1 MAVQNQITFKKG
13 ERLSAQKMNALANLA
28 ANINSP
34 TFARPDGMGF
44 HGETKWQQNGI
55 DVQDVPN
62 KPRFK
67 PFDICPQWDASGK
80 LSAYVVMRPMWQ
92 VFEDN
97 EAKVLELSD
106 DVQLTHEGGMDS
118 VSAIYLVQLSA
129 AEDSGESE
137 SEGQEQQEGE
147 EEEEG
152 DSQGE
157 SDWKVL
163 DNVGLQEEDRTIQ
176 NKWLLYKVGGNG
188 LVTLD
193 VRDAFVNLQ
202 LSSDVSSDS
211 SGEVILDLSSLD
223 WLSTTGDDA

>member
-1 MAVQNQITFKKG
+1 
-13 ERLSAQKMNALANLA
+13 
-28 ANINSP
+28 
-34 TFARPDGMGF
+34 
-44 HGETKWQQNGI
+44 
-55 DVQDVPN
+55 
-62 KPRFK
+62 
-67 PFDICPQWDASGK
+67 
-80 LSAYVVMRPMWQ
+80 MWQ

-106 DVQLTHEGGMDS
+106 DVTLTHEGGMDS

-129 AEDSGESE
+129 EEDSQE
-137 SEGQEQQEGE
+137 SEGEGEGE
-147 EEEEG
+147 ESEDDSSTSEEG
-152 DSQGE
+152 
-157 SDWKVL
+157 DWKVL

-223 WLSTTGDDA
+223 WLSATGEDACSA

>member
-1 MAVQNQITFKKG
+1 MAVQNTMTFKKG

-28 ANINSP
+28 RNINSP
-34 TFARPDGMGF
+34 TYARPDGLGF
-44 HGETKWQQNGI
+44 HGQTQWQQNGI
-55 DVQDVPN
+55 DVLDVPN

-67 PFDICPQWDASGK
+67 PFDICPQWDTSGK

-97 EAKVLELSD
+97 EAKVLELSG
-106 DVQLTHEGGMDS
+106 DVTLTHQGGMND

-129 AEDSGESE
+129 EEE
-137 SEGQEQQEGE
+137 SEGEDEGEGEGEGGEGE
-147 EEEEG
+147 EEG
-152 DSQGE
+152 
-157 SDWKVL
+157 DWKVL

-202 LSSDVSSDS
+202 LSSDASADASV
-211 SGEVILDLSSLD
+211 ELDLSSLNY
-223 WLSTTGDDA
+223 DDEEKI

>member
-1 MAVQNQITFKKG
+1 
-13 ERLSAQKMNALANLA
+13 MNALANLA
-28 ANINSP
+28 ANISSP
-34 TFARPDGMGF
+34 TYARPDGLGF
-44 HGETKWQQNGI
+44 HGQTQWQQNGV

-67 PFDICPQWDASGK
+67 PFDICPQWDTSGK

-97 EAKVLELSD
+97 EAKVLELSE
-106 DVQLTHEGGMDS
+106 DVTLTHEGGMND

-129 AEDSGESE
+129 EEDSSGEESQE
-137 SEGQEQQEGE
+137 SEGEGGSE
-147 EEEEG
+147 SSSEEEG
-152 DSQGE
+152 DEG
-157 SDWKVL
+157 DWKVL

-202 LSSDVSSDS
+202 LSSDVSSDAS
-211 SGEVILDLSSLD
+211 VELDLSSLNY
-223 WLSTTGDDA
+223 DDENKI

>member
-28 ANINSP
+28 ANLNSP
-34 TFARPDGMGF
+34 TYARPDGMGF
-44 HGETKWQQNGI
+44 HGDVKWSQNNPNMAAPG
-55 DVQDVPN
+55 N

-67 PFDICPQWDASGK
+67 PFDICPQWDTSGK

-97 EAKVLELSD
+97 EAKVLELSS
-106 DVQLTHEGGMDS
+106 DVTLTHQGGMND

-129 AEDSGESE
+129 EEDSGESE
-137 SEGQEQQEGE
+137 SEGQEQQGGE
-147 EEEEG
+147 EEEG
-152 DSQGE
+152 
-157 SDWKVL
+157 DWKVL

-176 NKWLLYKVGGNG
+176 NKWLLYRVGGNG

-202 LSSDVSSDS
+202 LSSDASADASV
-211 SGEVILDLSSLD
+211 ELDLSSID
-223 WLSTTGDDA
+223 YDTSDGGKKI

>member
-1 MAVQNQITFKKG
+1 MSFRRG
-13 ERLSAQKMNALANLA
+13 ERLSADKMNRLAGMAMAAL
-28 ANINSP
+28 SP
-34 TFARPDGMGF
+34 RSPVRPGGDMSFRGDTRWSSSSPVVEQVG
-44 HGETKWQQNGI
+44 
-55 DVQDVPN
+55 N

-67 PFDICPQWDASGK
+67 PFDICPQWDTSGR

-97 EAKVLELSD
+97 EAKVLELSS
-106 DVQLTHEGGMDS
+106 DVTLTHEGGMND

-129 AEDSGESE
+129 EEE
-137 SEGQEQQEGE
+137 SEGEGEGGEGE
-147 EEEEG
+147 EDEG

-202 LSSDVSSDS
+202 LSSDVSSDAS
-211 SGEVILDLSSLD
+211 VELDLSSLNY
-223 WLSTTGDDA
+223 DDEEKI

>member
-1 MAVQNQITFKKG
+1 MAMAA
-13 ERLSAQKMNALANLA
+13 LSPR
-28 ANINSP
+28 SP
-34 TFARPDGMGF
+34 VRPGGDMSFRGDARWSSTSPVVEQVG
-44 HGETKWQQNGI
+44 
-55 DVQDVPN
+55 N

-67 PFDICPQWDASGK
+67 PFDICPQWDTSGK

-97 EAKVLELSD
+97 EAKVLELSG
-106 DVQLTHEGGMDS
+106 DVTLTHQGGMND

-129 AEDSGESE
+129 EEDSSE
-137 SEGQEQQEGE
+137 SEGGEGE
-147 EEEEG
+147 ESEESEEEG
-152 DSQGE
+152 
-157 SDWKVL
+157 DWKVL

-202 LSSDVSSDS
+202 LSSDVSADASV
-211 SGEVILDLSSLD
+211 ELDLSSLNY
-223 WLSTTGDDA
+223 DDEEKI

>member
-1 MAVQNQITFKKG
+1 
-13 ERLSAQKMNALANLA
+13 MNALANLA
-28 ANINSP
+28 MNINSP
-34 TFARPDGMGF
+34 TYARPDGLGF
-44 HGETKWQQNGI
+44 HGQTQWQQNGV

-129 AEDSGESE
+129 EEDSGESE

-147 EEEEG
+147 EEEG
-152 DSQGE
+152 
-157 SDWKVL
+157 DWKVL

-202 LSSDVSSDS
+202 LSSDVSSGTS
-211 SGEVILDLSSLD
+211 VELDLSSLNY
-223 WLSTTGDDA
+223 DDKNKI

>member
-1 MAVQNQITFKKG
+1 
-13 ERLSAQKMNALANLA
+13 MNALANLA
-28 ANINSP
+28 ANLNSP
-34 TFARPDGMGF
+34 TFARPDGLGF
-44 HGETKWQQNGI
+44 HGQTQWQQNGV

-129 AEDSGESE
+129 EEDSSGEESQESEGEGESE
-137 SEGQEQQEGE
+137 SEGEDEG
-147 EEEEG
+147 
-152 DSQGE
+152 
-157 SDWKVL
+157 DWKVL

-202 LSSDVSSDS
+202 LSSDVSSDT
-211 SGEVILDLSSLD
+211 SGDVILDLSSLD

>member
-28 ANINSP
+28 ANLNSP

-44 HGETKWQQNGI
+44 HGETKWQHKGV

-129 AEDSGESE
+129 EEDSSGEESQE
-137 SEGQEQQEGE
+137 SEGEGEGE
-147 EEEEG
+147 ESEDDSSTSEEG
-152 DSQGE
+152 
-157 SDWKVL
+157 DWKVL

-202 LSSDVSSDS
+202 LSSDVSSDAS
-211 SGEVILDLSSLD
+211 VELDLSSLNY
-223 WLSTTGDDA
+223 DDENKI

>member
-1 MAVQNQITFKKG
+1 
-13 ERLSAQKMNALANLA
+13 MNALASLA
-28 ANINSP
+28 ANLNSP
-34 TFARPDGMGF
+34 TFARPDGLGF
-44 HGETKWQQNGI
+44 HGQTQWQQNGI

-129 AEDSGESE
+129 EEDSSGEESG
-137 SEGQEQQEGE
+137 SEGGEGEGE
-147 EEEEG
+147 ESEDEG
-152 DSQGE
+152 
-157 SDWKVL
+157 DWKVL

>member
-28 ANINSP
+28 ANLNSP

-67 PFDICPQWDASGK
+67 PFDICPQWDTSGK

-106 DVQLTHEGGMDS
+106 DVTLTHEGGMDS

-129 AEDSGESE
+129 EEDSQE
-137 SEGQEQQEGE
+137 SEGEGEGE
-147 EEEEG
+147 ESEDDSSTSEEG
-152 DSQGE
+152 
-157 SDWKVL
+157 DWKVL

-202 LSSDVSSDS
+202 LSSDVSADASV
-211 SGEVILDLSSLD
+211 ELDLSSLNY
-223 WLSTTGDDA
+223 DDENKI

>member
-1 MAVQNQITFKKG
+1 
-13 ERLSAQKMNALANLA
+13 MNALANLA
-28 ANINSP
+28 ANLNSP
-34 TFARPDGMGF
+34 TFSRPDGMGF
-44 HGETKWQQNGI
+44 HGDVKWSQNNLRMA
-55 DVQDVPN
+55 DPPN

-97 EAKVLELSD
+97 EAKVLELSS

-129 AEDSGESE
+129 EEESGSEGGEGESE
-137 SEGQEQQEGE
+137 ESGE
-147 EEEEG
+147 DSSTSEEG
-152 DSQGE
+152 
-157 SDWKVL
+157 DWKVL

-202 LSSDVSSDS
+202 LSSDVSADASV
-211 SGEVILDLSSLD
+211 ELDLSSLD
-223 WLSTTGDDA
+223 YDDENKI

>member
-1 MAVQNQITFKKG
+1 MSFRRG
-13 ERLSAQKMNALANLA
+13 ERLSADKMNRLAGMAMAAL
-28 ANINSP
+28 SP
-34 TFARPDGMGF
+34 RSPVRPGGDMAFRGDARWSSSSPVVEQVG
-44 HGETKWQQNGI
+44 
-55 DVQDVPN
+55 N

-67 PFDICPQWDASGK
+67 PFDICPQWDTSGR

-97 EAKVLELSD
+97 EAKVLELSG
-106 DVQLTHEGGMDS
+106 DVTLKHEGGMDS

-129 AEDSGESE
+129 EEASSE
-137 SEGQEQQEGE
+137 SEGGEGE
-147 EEEEG
+147 ESEEEG
-152 DSQGE
+152 
-157 SDWKVL
+157 DWKVL

-202 LSSDVSSDS
+202 LSSDVSSGTS
-211 SGEVILDLSSLD
+211 SDVILDLSSLD
-223 WLSTTGDDA
+223 WLSATGEDA

>member
-28 ANINSP
+28 ANLNSP

-44 HGETKWQQNGI
+44 HGETKWQHKGV

-129 AEDSGESE
+129 EEDSG
-137 SEGQEQQEGE
+137 SEGGEGEGEGE
-147 EEEEG
+147 ESEDDSSTSEEG
-152 DSQGE
+152 
-157 SDWKVL
+157 DWKVL

-202 LSSDVSSDS
+202 LSSDVSSDAS
-211 SGEVILDLSSLD
+211 VELDLSSLNY
-223 WLSTTGDDA
+223 DDEEKI

>member
-1 MAVQNQITFKKG
+1 MSFRGDARWSST
-13 ERLSAQKMNALANLA
+13 
-28 ANINSP
+28 SP
-34 TFARPDGMGF
+34 VVEQVG
-44 HGETKWQQNGI
+44 
-55 DVQDVPN
+55 N

-129 AEDSGESE
+129 EEDSSESE

-147 EEEEG
+147 DEG
-152 DSQGE
+152 
-157 SDWKVL
+157 DWKVL

-202 LSSDVSSDS
+202 LSSDASADASV
-211 SGEVILDLSSLD
+211 ELDLSSLNY
-223 WLSTTGDDA
+223 DDEEKI

>member
-1 MAVQNQITFKKG
+1 
-13 ERLSAQKMNALANLA
+13 MNALANLA

-34 TFARPDGMGF
+34 TYARPDGLGF
-44 HGETKWQQNGI
+44 HGQTQWQQNGV

-97 EAKVLELSD
+97 EAKVLELSG
-106 DVQLTHEGGMDS
+106 DVTLTHEGGMND
-118 VSAIYLVQLSA
+118 VSEIYLVQLSA
-129 AEDSGESE
+129 EEDSGESE

-147 EEEEG
+147 EDSSTSEEG
-152 DSQGE
+152 
-157 SDWKVL
+157 DWKVL

-202 LSSDVSSDS
+202 LSSDVSADASV
-211 SGEVILDLSSLD
+211 ELDLSSLNY
-223 WLSTTGDDA
+223 DDENKI

>member
-1 MAVQNQITFKKG
+1 MSFRGDV
-13 ERLSAQKMNALANLA
+13 RWSSS
-28 ANINSP
+28 SP
-34 TFARPDGMGF
+34 VVEQVG
-44 HGETKWQQNGI
+44 
-55 DVQDVPN
+55 N

-67 PFDICPQWDASGK
+67 PFDICPQWDTSGK

-97 EAKVLELSD
+97 EAKVLELSG
-106 DVQLTHEGGMDS
+106 DVTLTHQGGMND

-129 AEDSGESE
+129 EEESEGEGESE
-137 SEGQEQQEGE
+137 SEG
-147 EEEEG
+147 EEEG
-152 DSQGE
+152 D
-157 SDWKVL
+157 WKIL

-202 LSSDVSSDS
+202 LSSDVSSDA
-211 SGEVILDLSSLD
+211 SGDVILDLSSLD
-223 WLSTTGDDA
+223 WLSSTGEDA

>member
-1 MAVQNQITFKKG
+1 MSFRGDARWSST
-13 ERLSAQKMNALANLA
+13 
-28 ANINSP
+28 SP
-34 TFARPDGMGF
+34 VVEQVG
-44 HGETKWQQNGI
+44 
-55 DVQDVPN
+55 N

-67 PFDICPQWDASGK
+67 PFDICPQWDTSGK

-97 EAKVLELSD
+97 EAKVLELSS
-106 DVQLTHEGGMDS
+106 DVTLTHQGGMND

-129 AEDSGESE
+129 EEDSSGEESQESEGESE
-137 SEGQEQQEGE
+137 SEG
-147 EEEEG
+147 EEEG
-152 DSQGE
+152 
-157 SDWKVL
+157 DWKVL

-202 LSSDVSSDS
+202 LSSDASADASV
-211 SGEVILDLSSLD
+211 ELDLSSLNY
-223 WLSTTGDDA
+223 DDEEKI

>member
-28 ANINSP
+28 ANLNSP

-129 AEDSGESE
+129 EEDSG
-137 SEGQEQQEGE
+137 SEGGEGEGEGE
-147 EEEEG
+147 ESEDDSSTSEEG
-152 DSQGE
+152 
-157 SDWKVL
+157 DWKVL

-202 LSSDVSSDS
+202 LSSDVSSDAS
-211 SGEVILDLSSLD
+211 VELDLSSLNY
-223 WLSTTGDDA
+223 DDENKI

>member
-1 MAVQNQITFKKG
+1 
-13 ERLSAQKMNALANLA
+13 MNALANLA

-34 TFARPDGMGF
+34 TYARPDGLGF
-44 HGETKWQQNGI
+44 HGQTQWQQNGV

-106 DVQLTHEGGMDS
+106 DVQLTHEGGMND

-129 AEDSGESE
+129 EEDSGESE

-147 EEEEG
+147 D
-152 DSQGE
+152 DSQSE

-202 LSSDVSSDS
+202 LSSDVSSGTS
-211 SGEVILDLSSLD
+211 VELDLSSLNY
-223 WLSTTGDDA
+223 DDENKI

>member
-1 MAVQNQITFKKG
+1 
-13 ERLSAQKMNALANLA
+13 MNALANLA

-34 TFARPDGMGF
+34 TFARPDGLGF
-44 HGETKWQQNGI
+44 HGQTQWQQNGV

-129 AEDSGESE
+129 EEDSSE
-137 SEGQEQQEGE
+137 SEGGQEGE
-147 EEEEG
+147 GEESEDDTSTSEEG
-152 DSQGE
+152 
-157 SDWKVL
+157 DWKVL

-202 LSSDVSSDS
+202 LSSDVSSDP
-211 SGEVILDLSSLD
+211 SGDVVLDLSSLD

>member
-1 MAVQNQITFKKG
+1 MAVQTNQITFKKG

-34 TFARPDGMGF
+34 TYARPDGMGF
-44 HGETKWQQNGI
+44 HGDVKWSQNNLNMAAPG
-55 DVQDVPN
+55 N

-92 VFEDN
+92 VFEANN

-106 DVQLTHEGGMDS
+106 DVTLTHQGGMND

-129 AEDSGESE
+129 EEDSGESE
-137 SEGQEQQEGE
+137 SEDQEQQEGE

-152 DSQGE
+152 
-157 SDWKVL
+157 DWKVL

-202 LSSDVSSDS
+202 LSSDVSSGTS
-211 SGEVILDLSSLD
+211 SDVHLDLSSLD
-223 WLSTTGDDA
+223 WLSSTGDDA

>member
-1 MAVQNQITFKKG
+1 
-13 ERLSAQKMNALANLA
+13 MNALANLA

-34 TFARPDGMGF
+34 TFARPDGLGF
-44 HGETKWQQNGI
+44 HGQTQWQQNGI

-118 VSAIYLVQLSA
+118 VTAIYLVQLSA
-129 AEDSGESE
+129 EEKSEGEGESE
-137 SEGQEQQEGE
+137 SEEEDEG
-147 EEEEG
+147 
-152 DSQGE
+152 
-157 SDWKVL
+157 DWKVL

-202 LSSDVSSDS
+202 LSSDVSSGTS
-211 SGEVILDLSSLD
+211 VELDLSSLNY
-223 WLSTTGDDA
+223 DDEEKI

>member
-13 ERLSAQKMNALANLA
+13 ERLSAQKMNALVNLA
-28 ANINSP
+28 MNINSP
-34 TFARPDGMGF
+34 TYARPDGLGF
-44 HGETKWQQNGI
+44 HGQTQWQQNGI

-129 AEDSGESE
+129 EEDSGESE
-137 SEGQEQQEGE
+137 GEGQEGE
-147 EEEEG
+147 D
-152 DSQGE
+152 DSQSEG
-157 SDWKVL
+157 DWKVL